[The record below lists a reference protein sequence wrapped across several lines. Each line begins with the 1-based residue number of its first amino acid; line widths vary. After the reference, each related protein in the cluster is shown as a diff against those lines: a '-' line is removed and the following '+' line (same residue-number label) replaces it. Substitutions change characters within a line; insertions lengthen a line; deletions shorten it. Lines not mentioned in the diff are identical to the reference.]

1 MIHVDRMCKKYPQTL
16 RGEAC
21 DEERSAPENGPESL
35 DIEDSNL
42 EHNEQSDRSDDEDD
56 VMPQRSRRKPVDGR
70 LCSVLVKAIASSS
83 AIIVYSHLHMRD
95 AYFPERRVM

>member
-1 MIHVDRMCKKYPQTL
+1 MLHVDRMRKKYPQTL

-42 EHNEQSDRSDDEDD
+42 EHNEQSDRSDDEDG
-56 VMPQRSRRKPVDGR
+56 VMPQRSRRKPQWIA
-70 LCSVLVKAIASSS
+70 LVKTIVKLS